1 MLAVVLILVAV
12 AVGIWIGN
20 DRLGPPFKILREQ
33 EAQFHFIDVGQ
44 GDAALIRTAEGNI
57 LVDAGTGASEDRLR
71 AYLDNLGIKEIR
83 YAIFSHPD
91 EDHIGGADMI
101 LREYDVEQV
110 ILPPVKPSTEVF
122 ASMMKA
128 AEASGS
134 EILWATPSTTLIL
147 GGVTCSI
154 LAPLRT
160 DYEGTN
166 NGGIVLRVDYGNTS
180 ALFMGDAE
188 QVVEEE
194 LVAHYGSA
202 AGGLLDCDLVKV
214 GHHGSDTSS
223 GEAFLQAV
231 TPDYGVISCGAG
243 NPYGHPTPSVLDAY
257 RTVGATL
264 YRTDLKGSI
273 VFTSTGEEPIAP

>member
-110 ILPPVKPSTEVF
+110 ILPPVKPNTEVF
-122 ASMMKA
+122 ASTMKA
-128 AEASGS
+128 AEAAGS

-264 YRTDLKGSI
+264 YRTDLTGSI

>member
-110 ILPPVKPSTEVF
+110 ILPPVKPNTEVF

-202 AGGLLDCDLVKV
+202 AGGLLDCDLIKV

>member
-110 ILPPVKPSTEVF
+110 ILPPVKPNTEVF
-122 ASMMKA
+122 ASTMKA
-128 AEASGS
+128 AEAAGS

-202 AGGLLDCDLVKV
+202 AGGLLDCDLIKV

-264 YRTDLKGSI
+264 YRTDLTGSI